1 MDNGRGNRRGAEVA
15 EEGREKMDLGMKSNL
30 RKMNQLRIR
39 SVYRVQIFKQK
50 VTKRT
55 KDVSAPHSQILC
67 QQDIE
72 ITLSK

>member
-1 MDNGRGNRRGAEVA
+1 MDDGRGNRRGAEVA

-50 VTKRT
+50 VTK
-55 KDVSAPHSQILC
+55 DVPAPQSQILN